1 MNATIP
7 KRLPRREA
15 IKWVLAASA
24 TVSLL
29 DWRGFG
35 APSVMAKGYGTDPDL
50 LETYN
55 AGDLW
60 PLTLSEAHRRTAT
73 ALGDVI
79 IPADD
84 KSPAASGLQ
93 VVDFIDEWISAPYPE
108 QQHHR
113 EIIVN
118 GLTWIEAESAKRFK
132 KSFADLSKTQQQ
144 AICDD
149 ICFAPKA
156 APEFRKAATFFF
168 GLTQFDRGRVLHHY
182 RRVERHRLR
191 WQRGAAA
198 IRRAA
203 ARSVEIC
210 RVDIKRARIRCKA
223 RVQWSLIDQGLF

>member
-60 PLTLSEAHRRTAT
+60 PLTLSEAQRRTAT

-84 KSPAASGLQ
+84 KSPAASELQ

-156 APEFRKAATFFF
+156 APKFGKAATFFSVF
-168 GLTQFDRGRVLHHY
+168 RNLTAGGFYTTTAGWKDIGYVGNVALPRFEGPPPEVLKYVGL
-182 RRVERHRLR
+182 
-191 WQRGAAA
+191 
-198 IRRAA
+198 I
-203 ARSVEIC
+203 
-210 RVDIKRARIRCKA
+210 
-223 RVQWSLIDQGLF
+223 